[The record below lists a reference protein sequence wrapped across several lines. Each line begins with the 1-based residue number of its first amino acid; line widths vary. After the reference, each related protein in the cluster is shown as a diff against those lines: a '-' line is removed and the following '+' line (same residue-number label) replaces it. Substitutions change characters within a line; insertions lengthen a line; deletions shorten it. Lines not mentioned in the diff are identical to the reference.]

1 LILANKSD
9 AVRSPERAARAS
21 EALAHAAFFDDE
33 EWEDEGEGEEGAGSA
48 ALGEAAGAET
58 RAWRV
63 ASACA
68 AEGLGLSES
77 LEWLEARVGAC
88 ERTERLAR
96 RAR

>member
-1 LILANKSD
+1 MQDDSRIRRCPFNGD
-9 AVRSPERAARAS
+9 AFIE
-21 EALAHAAFFDDE
+21 
-33 EWEDEGEGEEGAGSA
+33 
-48 ALGEAAGAET
+48 
-58 RAWRV
+58 
-63 ASACA
+63 ACA